1 VRPRDIAKSLQI
13 SPKTVDTHRS
23 HVMRKLEIGSVVG
36 LVRFAIQHNLTPVA
50 P

>member
-1 VRPRDIAKSLQI
+1 
-13 SPKTVDTHRS
+13 
-23 HVMRKLEIGSVVG
+23 MRKLEIGSVVG